1 MEATKLF
8 DWLKVIDFPTI
19 SAHNHMVFIIQAP
32 LLPTFFYYDWSFLDL
47 FITKR
52 DTLPDLIYL
61 ELFYCNTLYNAI
73 K

>member
-32 LLPTFFYYDWSFLDL
+32 LLPTFFYYDYPWF
-47 FITKR
+47 
-52 DTLPDLIYL
+52 
-61 ELFYCNTLYNAI
+61 LYNKKGHI
-73 K
+73 TWSNLSWIILLQYII